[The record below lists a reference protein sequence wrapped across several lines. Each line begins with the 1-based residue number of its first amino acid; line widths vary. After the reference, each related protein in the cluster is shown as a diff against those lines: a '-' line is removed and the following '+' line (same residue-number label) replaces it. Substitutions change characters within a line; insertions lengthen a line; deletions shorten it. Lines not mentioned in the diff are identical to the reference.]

1 MRKQKV
7 YLETTMFNYYFDEK
21 KNAQQPTITFFEAIG
36 TGQFDGYTSGGGY

>member
-21 KNAQQPTITFFEAIG
+21 KNAQPVTVAFF
-36 TGQFDGYTSGGGY
+36 